1 MKLIKSNSN
10 SSIIILL
17 TITFLTGFVSIA
29 HTQSVQ
35 AQIPGTGLDLKGI
48 FGSNGISG
56 LNLFKGPK
64 GDIGPQG
71 PSGPQGIQGEQ
82 GPKGDK
88 GDKGDTGPQGLQGND
103 GPQGIQGEQGPKGDK
118 GDKGD
123 TGPSGPSGPR
133 IEFGNLTVIVHTAL
147 FLTSAFTIHVTGNL
161 ESSGIFP
168 ASESGTQVKLGY
180 GSYTVTEVPPPS
192 PPSPPDSISYSQD
205 CTGVMSL
212 NEMKTC
218 TITNTFS
225 R

>member
-71 PSGPQGIQGEQ
+71 PS
-82 GPKGDK
+82 
-88 GDKGDTGPQGLQGND
+88 